1 MILVHDVEVGRETVE
16 DVAVGVDKQSLFGSC
31 HTYVIT
37 AAFQVCDVLRLL
49 YEKIYIIKLAS
60 FRLMYSGNY
69 HVGIRDVTEILY
81 RRFKNKL
88 LEISPVFRFGGLLKE
103 LYATFQIM

>member
-1 MILVHDVEVGRETVE
+1 
-16 DVAVGVDKQSLFGSC
+16 
-31 HTYVIT
+31 
-37 AAFQVCDVLRLL
+37 
-49 YEKIYIIKLAS
+49 
-60 FRLMYSGNY
+60 MYSGNY

-81 RRFKNKL
+81 RRFENKL